1 MNLENTVKSLI
12 LNEGKSAVIYNDDTL
27 NNPKDP
33 TVLVSNYGTMRL
45 SHLQKK
51 ITDEIKGL
59 SKFSDKP
66 SALLMQIGIL
76 QQSTEALKDIQDEMK
91 STQFKKKTK

>member
-1 MNLENTVKSLI
+1 MNLENTVKTLI
-12 LNEGKSAVIYNDDTL
+12 INEGKSAVIYNDDTL
-27 NNPKDP
+27 NSPKDP

-59 SKFSDKP
+59 
-66 SALLMQIGIL
+66 
-76 QQSTEALKDIQDEMK
+76 
-91 STQFKKKTK
+91 